1 MISLHYL
8 YNSRWSPGGR
18 KATSRS
24 TGSGEASAAAIDSII
39 LPTSLSSPPDE
50 TETYLVWVRAR
61 ARARARARLRAR
73 LRARARARVRVRVRV
88 RVGVGVRLADPKL
101 EPWLEP

>member
-1 MISLHYL
+1 MNIPPHLLFTTQVWDTACSHLHPGLGDILTFYL

-50 TETYLVWVRAR
+50 TETYLV
-61 ARARARARLRAR
+61 RARARARLRAR
-73 LRARARARVRVRVRV
+73 VKARARE
-88 RVGVGVRLADPKL
+88 GLGLG
-101 EPWLEP
+101 

>member
-1 MISLHYL
+1 MQSPPGLGDILTFYL

-61 ARARARARLRAR
+61 ARARARL
-73 LRARARARVRVRVRV
+73 RARVRVRVRV
-88 RVGVGVRLADPKL
+88 RVGRESG
-101 EPWLEP
+101 